1 MIFGVLVVVAVAL
14 IGKSVES
21 RNQLRDWD
29 RIKQG
34 AIESVRGTIA
44 PVRGGD

>member
-1 MIFGVLVVVAVAL
+1 MIFGVLVILAVAL
-14 IGKSVES
+14 IRESIES